1 MIFQLA
7 WRNLWR
13 QPRRTILSS
22 LAIGFTTTLLIFM
35 PSMQN
40 GSYDTMIEST
50 LRLYDG
56 YAELQ
61 QTGYRDNPEVRNS
74 IDQYDAV
81 LTQLTG
87 IPGISAAGVRADG
100 SAILSSASR
109 SLGARVVGVQPE
121 IEPAL
126 SSIPG
131 NITYGRYLDDIHSK
145 EIVMGEILAR
155 NLQLE
160 IGDSVTLLGMGRDG
174 SLAADSLVLVG
185 TFSTGI
191 NMMDRLMSEMPL
203 GRFQESF
210 SMKGHAHTIV
220 MNGKTIS
227 EFQAVQPKV
236 RNIAQANQLEL
247 LDWKQLQPG
256 LWQGILLD
264 ISSAVL
270 VYIALVVVVA
280 FSLLNS
286 ILMSV
291 LERTREFG
299 VLLALGM
306 RPAQISQMVW
316 AETLLMLMFGLAVG
330 MLLGYGLTEYYAF
343 AGIHFEQAQEVFERY
358 GLPSAIYPKINLF
371 TFIAGPAVIGLSV
384 LLAGLFPVLRIHR
397 MDAVTAMRTV

>member
-56 YAELQ
+56 YAEIQ
-61 QTGYRDNPEVRNS
+61 QAGYRDNPEVRNS
-74 IDQYDAV
+74 IENYDTA
-81 LTQLTG
+81 LTQLRK
-87 IPGISAAGVRADG
+87 IPGITAAGVRADG
-100 SAILSSASR
+100 SAVLSSATR
-109 SLGARVVGVQPE
+109 SLGARVIGVQPD
-121 IEPAL
+121 IEAEL

-131 NITYGRYLDDIHSK
+131 NIRSGRYLDDLYSN

-160 IGDSVTLLGMGRDG
+160 LGDNVTLLGMGRDG
-174 SLAADSLVLVG
+174 SLAADSLILVG

-210 SMKGHAHTIV
+210 SMNGHVHSIV
-220 MNGKTIS
+220 MNGKTITDF
-227 EFQAVQPKV
+227 EVAQPEARV
-236 RNIAQANQLEL
+236 IAQTNQLEL

-270 VYIALVVVVA
+270 VYIALVIVVA

-316 AETLLMLMFGLAVG
+316 VETLLMLLFGLILG
-330 MLLGYGLTEYYAF
+330 MLLGYGLTEYYAY
-343 AGIHFEQAQEVFERY
+343 AGIHFEQAAEVFERY

-371 TFIAGPAVIGLSV
+371 TFIAGPAVIGSSV
-384 LLAGLFPVLRIHR
+384 ILAGLFPVLRIHL